1 MFLGVIKL
9 TASEYEQVRKAPR
22 VHVPV
27 WQSFALSEVELTD
40 SYFKK
45 AMDLHKGYL
54 LSLDVDRLI
63 PHVRRSVGLQGKGD
77 NYGGWEKHGGCT
89 YGHYMSACAMMY
101 ASTGEK
107 ALLDKL
113 NYMLDE
119 LQECQ
124 KQTPDG
130 WFITG
135 KRGKEGY
142 LQLLQGNVVLNQ
154 PDETGQPWNY
164 NQNGNSWY
172 CIHKILAGLRD
183 AYVYAGCRQAKD
195 ILMPLAD
202 FISHIALN
210 SNRDLFQST
219 LSVEQGG
226 MNEVFVDIYSIT
238 GDKKFCRRQKGS
250 IISMLFIRLLTEKMC
265 YSVAML
271 TIKYPNLWE

>member
-1 MFLGVIKL
+1 M

-142 LQLLQGNVVLNQ
+142 LQLLQGMWCLTSRMK
-154 PDETGQPWNY
+154 PDNLGIITRMGTHGIVSIRFW
-164 NQNGNSWY
+164 
-172 CIHKILAGLRD
+172 RD
-183 AYVYAGCRQAKD
+183 
-195 ILMPLAD
+195 
-202 FISHIALN
+202 
-210 SNRDLFQST
+210 
-219 LSVEQGG
+219 
-226 MNEVFVDIYSIT
+226 
-238 GDKKFCRRQKGS
+238 
-250 IISMLFIRLLTEKMC
+250 
-265 YSVAML
+265 
-271 TIKYPNLWE
+271 

>member
-1 MFLGVIKL
+1 M

-45 AMDLHKGYL
+45 AMALHKGYL

-135 KRGKEGY
+135 KG
-142 LQLLQGNVVLNQ
+142 
-154 PDETGQPWNY
+154 
-164 NQNGNSWY
+164 
-172 CIHKILAGLRD
+172 LAVSFVIG
-183 AYVYAGCRQAKD
+183 
-195 ILMPLAD
+195 
-202 FISHIALN
+202 S
-210 SNRDLFQST
+210 
-219 LSVEQGG
+219 LS
-226 MNEVFVDIYSIT
+226 
-238 GDKKFCRRQKGS
+238 S
-250 IISMLFIRLLTEKMC
+250 IISQYVQYGNVNWIQAGIDGLFA
-265 YSVAML
+265 VASR
-271 TIKYPNLWE
+271 ECGA